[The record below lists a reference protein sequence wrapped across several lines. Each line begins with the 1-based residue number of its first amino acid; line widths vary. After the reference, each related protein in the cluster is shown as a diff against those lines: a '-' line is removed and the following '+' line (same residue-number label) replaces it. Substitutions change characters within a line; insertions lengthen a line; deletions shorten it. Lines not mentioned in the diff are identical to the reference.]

1 MADSSLRLLVI
12 GNLPPHVI
20 GGAENQVARLAEA
33 WILAGAHIEVAGH
46 RIPDG
51 DQALGATRVRTHR
64 IRTWSLGGRAGRGLS
79 YLLSITR
86 LVLSRCRDFDAVYC
100 RGIGDGVLSLAIL
113 KTLGLCRWPIIAVP
127 INARGAG
134 DVAFLQSIPGW
145 RIWARLIDR
154 QINTVILINDNIAAD
169 LDSAGIVRA
178 QRHHIPNGITV
189 LPAIQRDVVTQVR
202 RLVWA
207 GRLDHQK
214 GLDLLLHALA
224 YCRRAGAGFKLLL
237 VGEGP
242 LGQELRA
249 QADELGLTDIVEFAG
264 AVPADSI
271 RGRLAS
277 ADVFVLPSR
286 YEGMSNAALEA
297 MEAGLPVLSTQ
308 CGGID
313 LVIADVAGWVCH
325 PDNQDALLKSLI
337 QMFNAPDAELL
348 SRGLAAR
355 RIIEERFP
363 IKHIAAANLALAQ
376 KLVRKSK
383 D

>member
-12 GNLPPHVI
+12 GNLPPHVL
-20 GGAENQVARLAEA
+20 GGAENQISRLTEA
-33 WILAGAHIEVAGH
+33 WILAGANIEIAGH

-51 DQALGATRVRTHR
+51 EQAIGAARVRTHR
-64 IRTWSLGGRAGRGLS
+64 IRTWNLCGRAGLGLS
-79 YLLSITR
+79 YLLSISS
-86 LVLSRCRDFDAVYC
+86 LVLTRRRDFDVVYC

-145 RIWARLIDR
+145 RILARLIDR
-154 QINTVILINDNIAAD
+154 QINCIILINDNIAAD

-178 QRHHIPNGITV
+178 ERHHIPNGIPV
-189 LPAIQRDVVTQVR
+189 LPAIQRDAVGQIR
-202 RLVWA
+202 RLVWT
-207 GRLDHQK
+207 GRLEHQK

-224 YCRRAGAGFKLLL
+224 HCRRAGASFRLLL
-237 VGEGP
+237 LGEGP
-242 LGQELRA
+242 LVPELSA

-271 RGRLAS
+271 RARLAS
-277 ADVFVLPSR
+277 ADVFILPSR

-297 MEAGLPVLSTQ
+297 MEAGLPVLCTQ

-313 LVIADVAGWVCH
+313 LVIADVAGWVCI
-325 PDNQDALLKSLI
+325 PDNQAALL
-337 QMFNAPDAELL
+337 
-348 SRGLAAR
+348 
-355 RIIEERFP
+355 
-363 IKHIAAANLALAQ
+363 NLYAKCLMPQ
-376 KLVRKSK
+376 T
-383 D
+383 